1 MEPDELAQAVV
12 DKMMA
17 NDPFSQWLG
26 IEVVE
31 VKPGRCVLKM
41 NVRDEM
47 LNGFKILHGGVTFS
61 LADSALAFASNSYGK
76 KSVSIEVSMS
86 YTGQVEEGDILI
98 ATAEVAS
105 LNHKIAVFN
114 VTVNTLEDITI
125 ALFKGTVY
133 RTEREWFEEKEED
146 EE

>member
-1 MEPDELAQAVV
+1 MKPDELAKAVV
-12 DKMMA
+12 DKMYA
-17 NDPFSQWLG
+17 HDLFSQWLG
-26 IEVVE
+26 VEIIE
-31 VKPGRCVLKM
+31 VKPGLCVLKM
-41 NVRDEM
+41 VVREEM

-86 YTGQVEEGDILI
+86 YIGQVEEGDILI

-105 LNHKIAVFN
+105 LNNKIAVFN
-114 VTVNTLEDITI
+114 VEVDNLEKVKI

-133 RTEREWFEEKEED
+133 RTDKNWFDDEVED
-146 EE
+146 L

>member
-1 MEPDELAQAVV
+1 MEPDELAKAVV
-12 DKMMA
+12 DKMFT
-17 NDPFSQWLG
+17 NDQFSQWLG
-26 IEVVE
+26 IEVIE
-31 VKPGRCVLKM
+31 VKPGYCLLKM
-41 NVRDEM
+41 EVRDEM

-61 LADSALAFASNSYGK
+61 LADSALAFASNSYGR
-76 KSVSIEVSMS
+76 KSVSIEANMS

-105 LNHKIAVFN
+105 MSHKIAVFN
-114 VTVNTLEDITI
+114 VTVKNLEDATI

-133 RTEREWFEEKEED
+133 RTERDWFDEKEE

>member
-1 MEPDELAQAVV
+1 MEPDELAKAVV
-12 DKMMA
+12 DKMYV
-17 NDPFSQWLG
+17 NDLFSQWLG
-26 IEVVE
+26 IEIVE
-31 VKPGRCVLKM
+31 VKVGKCILKM
-41 NVRDEM
+41 EVREEM
-47 LNGFKILHGGVTFS
+47 LNGFRILHGGVTFS

-105 LNHKIAVFN
+105 LNNKIAVFN
-114 VTVNTLEDITI
+114 VEVDNLEGTKI

-133 RTEREWFEEKEED
+133 RTEKDWFD
-146 EE
+146 ENE

>member
-1 MEPDELAQAVV
+1 MEPNELAQAVV

-17 NDPFSQWLG
+17 NDQFSQWLG

-31 VKPGRCVLKM
+31 IKPGYCVLKM
-41 NVRDEM
+41 DVRDEM
-47 LNGFKILHGGVTFS
+47 LNGFNILHGGVTFS

-105 LNHKIAVFN
+105 LNNKIAVFN
-114 VTVNTLEDITI
+114 VTVKTIEDTTI

-133 RTEREWFEEKEED
+133 RTERGWFDAVDED
-146 EE
+146 DE